1 MHPVGYSLP
10 LCSVLGLG
18 ERRCSARPKRERER
32 LFGLIDRVTT
42 GIEEDIYNI
51 VVVYQD
57 TEIPNARQYWGKYW
71 ASLRARLCVY
81 AFHFSTWFVSLHF
94 LHTPT
99 FRHLLPIETLPT
111 LSPFACHYES
121 KTALHHTS
129 PTNSRVRPSSSSEI
143 YIDKAGFSKLGFF
156 FHGSPSG
163 GLCFIFFPLF

>member
-1 MHPVGYSLP
+1 
-10 LCSVLGLG
+10 
-18 ERRCSARPKRERER
+18 
-32 LFGLIDRVTT
+32 
-42 GIEEDIYNI
+42 
-51 VVVYQD
+51 
-57 TEIPNARQYWGKYW
+57 
-71 ASLRARLCVY
+71 
-81 AFHFSTWFVSLHF
+81 VSLHF
-94 LHTPT
+94 LQVTYLSTSST

-163 GLCFIFFPLF
+163 GLCFIFPLSFKYLSANCTTFVSYMPKFIETDNLTSTSILIVLLQLMILSLARNWSGEINSIRRLLSHWHK